1 MSLSKC
7 TKLIILVLRS
17 PLYPLCSLPCQAEFR
32 LSTHQ
37 GLRQRTKVI
46 IKNDWEIELA
56 NKFQDRYFL
65 LLQIPARLCK
75 KRCLPFAKKHTTFS
89 LKGCILFRKSMCP
102 FRKKKKILQ
111 HVVVRVKAKRN
122 TAFRI
127 YVNTFAPNRR
137 RTRIVYANLCH
148 CCITEKNHLPL

>member
-75 KRCLPFAKKHTTFS
+75 KRCLPFPKKHTTFS

-102 FRKKKKILQ
+102 FRKKKE
-111 HVVVRVKAKRN
+111 N
-122 TAFRI
+122 TTTCSRACEGETKYSFPDLCERFR
-127 YVNTFAPNRR
+127 A
-137 RTRIVYANLCH
+137 
-148 CCITEKNHLPL
+148 E